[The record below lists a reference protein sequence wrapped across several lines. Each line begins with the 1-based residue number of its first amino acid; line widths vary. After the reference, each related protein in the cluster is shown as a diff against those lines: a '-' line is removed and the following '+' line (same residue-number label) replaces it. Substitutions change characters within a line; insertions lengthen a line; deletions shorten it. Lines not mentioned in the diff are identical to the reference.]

1 MRLSLSDIEKLMGFL
16 KSVLKWLDIKGDKVD
31 MLLMRLL
38 EFFKENERTLS
49 GRLKLRLAEMIDEI
63 ESKRKMKAEDKIK
76 LKTLKEIMKIIEEEE
91 KKIL

>member
-1 MRLSLSDIEKLMGFL
+1 MRLSLSDIERLVGFL
-16 KSVLKWLDIKGDKVD
+16 RSVLKWLDVKGDKVD
-31 MLLMRLL
+31 VLLSRLL

-63 ESKRKMKAEDKIK
+63 ESKRKMKREDKIK
-76 LKTLKEIMKIIEEEE
+76 LKTLKEVMKIIEEEE